1 MTIENYNG
9 YLFANNNGVF
19 ANLGITAKE
28 IRLIIADRERI
39 KALENENNSMAV
51 SLAEI
56 SNENANLKISIAS
69 VKTLFDSLFSN

>member
-1 MTIENYNG
+1 MTIEDYEG
-9 YLFANNNGVF
+9 ELYANKKGVF
-19 ANLGITAKE
+19 TGLGITAKE

-39 KALENENNSMAV
+39 KSLENENSSMSV

>member
-9 YLFANNNGVF
+9 DLFANNNGVF
-19 ANLGITAKE
+19 TNLGITAKE
-28 IRLIIADRERI
+28 IRLIIADRKRI
-39 KALENENNSMAV
+39 KSLESENNSMAV

-69 VKTLFDSLFSN
+69 VKALFDSLFSN